1 MIKKTLLL
9 LFTLCF
15 FTVQSQNS
23 KKPNIIMMIGDG
35 MGLSQIS
42 SGMYSNNNYTSLER
56 SKYVGLIKTH
66 SSNRLI
72 TDSAAAG
79 TAMSSGVKTKNT
91 VVGMDDNYKP
101 VKNILEICKDLGYST
116 GIVVTSTIVHATP
129 ASYYSKVKSRY
140 QYEDISSQLAQSDI
154 NFFVGGGEKY
164 FNDRSDNR
172 NLFTEMEDY
181 FFATS
186 IETYKNNNS
195 DKIGYLTSYDDPTEK
210 HKGREPS
217 LPNLVEATIK
227 KLENLDKPFF
237 LLIEGAQIDWASH
250 DNDPEHMISE
260 MIEFDNT
267 IKKVF
272 DFIENDGNTLV
283 VITAD
288 HETGGVA
295 ITGGDLLKSKVKNK
309 YVSGSHTATM
319 VPVFSSGYKAHNF
332 KGVYDNTEIFNKL
345 FEIVNQ

>member
-1 MIKKTLLL
+1 
-9 LFTLCF
+9 
-15 FTVQSQNS
+15 
-23 KKPNIIMMIGDG
+23 
-35 MGLSQIS
+35 
-42 SGMYSNNNYTSLER
+42 
-56 SKYVGLIKTH
+56 
-66 SSNRLI
+66 
-72 TDSAAAG
+72 
-79 TAMSSGVKTKNT
+79 MSSGIKTKNT

-101 VKNILEICKDLGYST
+101 VKNILEICKDFGYST

-140 QYEDISSQLAQSDI
+140 QYEDISSQLAKSGI
-154 NFFVGGGEKY
+154 NFFVGGGERY
-164 FNDRSDNR
+164 FNDRADNR

-181 FFATS
+181 YFATS
-186 IETYKNNNS
+186 LETYENSNS

-210 HKGREPS
+210 HFGREPS
-217 LPNLVEATIK
+217 LPSLVEATIK
-227 KLENLDKPFF
+227 KLEDLDKPFF
-237 LLIEGAQIDWASH
+237 LLIEGSQIDWGSH

-267 IKKVF
+267 IKTVF
-272 DFIENDGNTLV
+272 DFIDNDGNTLV

-288 HETGGVA
+288 HETGGTA
-295 ITGGDLLKSKVKNK
+295 ITGGDLSKSKVKNE

-345 FEIVNQ
+345 FEIVDQ

>member
-1 MIKKTLLL
+1 MIKKTLILL
-9 LFTLCF
+9 ITLCC

-35 MGLSQIS
+35 MGLSHIS

-79 TAMSSGVKTKNT
+79 TAMSSGIKTKNT

-101 VKNILEICKDLGYST
+101 VKNILEICKDFGYST

-140 QYEDISSQLAQSDI
+140 QYEDISSQLAKSGI
-154 NFFVGGGEKY
+154 NFFIGGGERY
-164 FNDRSDNR
+164 FNDRADNR
-172 NLFTEMEDY
+172 NLYTEMEDY
-181 FFATS
+181 YFATS
-186 IETYKNNNS
+186 LETYKNSNS

-210 HKGREPS
+210 HFGREPS
-217 LPNLVEATIK
+217 LPDLVEATIK
-227 KLENLDKPFF
+227 KLEDLDKPFF
-237 LLIEGAQIDWASH
+237 LLIEGSQIDWGSH
-250 DNDPEHMISE
+250 DNDTEHMISE

-267 IKKVF
+267 IKTVF
-272 DFIENDGNTLV
+272 DFIDNDGNTLV

-288 HETGGVA
+288 HETGGTA
-295 ITGGDLLKSKVKNK
+295 ITGGNLSKSKVKNE

-332 KGVYDNTEIFNKL
+332 KGIYDNTKIFNKL

>member
-1 MIKKTLLL
+1 MIKKLLL
-9 LFTLCF
+9 LLITLFC

-23 KKPNIIMMIGDG
+23 KRPNIIMMIGDG
-35 MGLSQIS
+35 VGLSHIS

-79 TAMSSGVKTKNT
+79 TAMSSGIKTKNT

-101 VKNILEICKDLGYST
+101 VKTILEICKDLGYST
-116 GIVVTSTIVHATP
+116 GIIVTSTIVHATP

-140 QYEDISSQLAQSDI
+140 QYEDISSQLAKSGI
-154 NFFVGGGEKY
+154 NFFVGGGERY
-164 FNDRSDNR
+164 FNDRADNR

-181 FFATS
+181 YFATS
-186 IETYKNNNS
+186 IETYKKSNS
-195 DKIGYLTSYDDPTEK
+195 NKIGYLTSYDDPTEK
-210 HKGREPS
+210 HLGREPS
-217 LPNLVEATIK
+217 LPSLVEATIK
-227 KLENLDKPFF
+227 KLEDLDKPFF
-237 LLIEGAQIDWASH
+237 LLIEGSQIDWGSH

-267 IKKVF
+267 IKTVF
-272 DFIENDGNTLV
+272 DFIDNDDNTLV

-288 HETGGVA
+288 HETGGTA
-295 ITGGDLLKSKVKNK
+295 ITGGDLSKSKVKIK

-345 FEIVNQ
+345 FEIVKE